1 MILSDTTISHMVKL
15 LQIAI
20 LSGTDLVDHLRQMNL
35 IEVDGK
41 LEVSEESA
49 EVLEKTITEMMT
61 KIPTQTKE

>member
-49 EVLEKTITEMMT
+49 EVLEKTITEIMT